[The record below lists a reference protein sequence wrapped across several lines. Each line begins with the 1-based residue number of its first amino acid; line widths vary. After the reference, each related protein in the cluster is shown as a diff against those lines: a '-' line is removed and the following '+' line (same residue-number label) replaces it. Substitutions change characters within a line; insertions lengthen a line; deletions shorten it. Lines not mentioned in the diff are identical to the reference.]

1 MDKCNHLSGF
11 VWGMLGVLC
20 FSLTLPATNVAV
32 QYFNSTFVGL
42 GRTIP
47 ASLLAVLF
55 LIINKQ
61 PVPTKK
67 QFRDLF
73 IIAFGAVFIFPL
85 LTTYAMVDLPVSHGA
100 VELALLPLATAFFA
114 MIIANER
121 PAIKFWVVSSIASLS
136 VIIYAFTLGL
146 GTIHLADM
154 VLIVSVIILGLSY
167 AMGAKLS
174 KEIGSWQTIA
184 WSVIIGAP
192 LFLMPVIHSVN
203 AEEIFTAPITGWV
216 SFIYLAV
223 ISQFLAYVFWYK
235 GLSVGGISKVSQLQ
249 YLQPFLMITFSVLFL
264 HEAFNLYT
272 IFIAAV
278 TVTCVIIGKNTA

>member
-1 MDKCNHLSGF
+1 MEERNHLSGF

-32 QYFNSTFVGL
+32 QYFNSIFVGL

-61 PVPTKK
+61 PVPAKK

-73 IIAFGAVFIFPL
+73 IIAFGAVLIFPL
-85 LTTYAMVDLPVSHGA
+85 LTTYAMADLPVSHGA

-121 PAIKFWVVSSIASLS
+121 PGLKFWIASSIASLS

-154 VLIVSVIILGLSY
+154 ALIVSVIILGLSY
-167 AMGAKLS
+167 AMGAKLA

-192 LFLMPVIHSVN
+192 LFFIPVIRSIRV
-203 AEEIFTAPITGWV
+203 EEILAAPISGWV

-223 ISQFLAYVFWYK
+223 ISQFLAYIFWYK

-249 YLQPFLMITFSVLFL
+249 YLQPFLMITFSFLFL
-264 HEAFNLYT
+264 NEVFNLYT
-272 IFIAAV
+272 IIIAVV
-278 TVTCVIIGKNTA
+278 TVSCVIIGKNAA